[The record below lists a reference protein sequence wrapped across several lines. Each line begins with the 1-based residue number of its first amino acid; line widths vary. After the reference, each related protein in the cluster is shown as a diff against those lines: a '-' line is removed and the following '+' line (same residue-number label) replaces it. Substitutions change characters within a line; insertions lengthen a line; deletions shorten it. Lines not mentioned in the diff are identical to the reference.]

1 MMVNAVA
8 KAVAMNGVVT
18 LGGYAIRREVTVV
31 ALNGEM
37 FFQLR
42 SHRMTFGFIPR
53 ALVGALAIGLIAG
66 SLPARADQP
75 PIKIGVVLSYSGG
88 DNVVLGKMADAAFA
102 AYMKEHGD
110 TIAGRKVV
118 LIKRDDTGIA
128 PETAKRLAQELIVQE
143 HVDMLI
149 GASYTPNAIAIG
161 AVSTQAKV
169 PYFIVNAATA
179 GIMAKNPYTSR
190 WGFTTGQIA
199 QPFAKWAFATGSR
212 TAYVVFQDYG
222 PGIDAGTTFEKNF
235 VASGGRVLGESRIP
249 VGSQD
254 FTAYIQ
260 KVKDA
265 KPDVMFLFINASG
278 GGIAFIKAM
287 RSAGL
292 GTTKFLAT
300 GDLVDEALL
309 PTEGDGALGITTT
322 YTYSA
327 MHDSALNK
335 QFIRD
340 FQAAY
345 GSKQLPDF
353 VAVQSYDA
361 LAAVYKAVAAQKGQ
375 IDPDKTMEIVKTLKF
390 ESPRGPIQIDPATRD
405 LVQTVY
411 FRRVERRNGVL
422 GNYEFTQYR
431 MASDPIESGQ

>member
-1 MMVNAVA
+1 MTIGFILRVPAAVLA
-8 KAVAMNGVVT
+8 
-18 LGGYAIRREVTVV
+18 LVV
-31 ALNGEM
+31 AG
-37 FFQLR
+37 
-42 SHRMTFGFIPR
+42 
-53 ALVGALAIGLIAG
+53 GAL
-66 SLPARADQP
+66 PVRAEQP

-88 DNVVLGKMADAAFA
+88 DNVILGKMADAGFA

-128 PETAKRLAQELIVQE
+128 PEVAKRLSQELIVQD
-143 HVDMLI
+143 HVDLLI
-149 GASYTPNAIAIG
+149 GATYTPNAIAMG

-179 GIMAKNPYTSR
+179 GIMTKNPYTSR

-199 QPFAKWAFATGSR
+199 QPFAKWSFATGSR

-235 VASGGRVLGESRIP
+235 VASGGKVIGESRIP
-249 VGSQD
+249 VGNQE

-278 GGIAFIKAM
+278 GGVQFIKSM
-287 RSAGL
+287 RAAGL
-292 GTTKFLAT
+292 GNTKFLAT

-309 PTEGDGALGITTT
+309 PTEGDSALGITTT
-322 YTYSA
+322 YVYSA
-327 MHDSALNK
+327 MHRSALNR
-335 QFIRD
+335 QFITD
-340 FQAAY
+340 FQAAF

-353 VAVQSYDA
+353 IAVQAYDA
-361 LAAVYKAVAAQKGQ
+361 LAAAYKSVAAQKGT
-375 IDPDKTMEIVKTLKF
+375 IDPDKTMAVVKTLKF
-390 ESPRGPIQIDPATRD
+390 ESPRGPVQIDPNTRD
-405 LVQTVY
+405 LIQTVY
-411 FRRVERRNGVL
+411 FRKTDRKAGVL
-422 GNYEFTQYR
+422 GNYEFTEYH

>member
-1 MMVNAVA
+1 M
-8 KAVAMNGVVT
+8 KSS
-18 LGGYAIRREVTVV
+18 
-31 ALNGEM
+31 
-37 FFQLR
+37 F
-42 SHRMTFGFIPR
+42 SSR
-53 ALVGALAIGLIAG
+53 ALVAGLAGLLAAG
-66 SLPARADQP
+66 SLPAVAADQP

-88 DNVVLGKMADAAFA
+88 DNVTLGKMSDAGFA

-143 HVDMLI
+143 HVDLLI
-149 GASYTPNAIAIG
+149 GATYTPNAIAMG

-179 GIMAKNPYTSR
+179 GIMTKNPYTSR

-235 VASGGRVLGESRIP
+235 IASGGKVLGESRIP
-249 VGSQD
+249 VGNQD

-278 GGIAFIKAM
+278 GGVQFIKAL
-287 RSAGL
+287 RAAGL
-292 GTTKFLAT
+292 GKTKFLAT

-309 PTEGDGALGITTT
+309 PTEGDSALGITTT
-322 YTYSA
+322 YVYSA
-327 MHDSALNK
+327 VHHSALNR
-335 QFIRD
+335 QFIHD

-345 GSKQLPDF
+345 GSNQLPDF
-353 VAVQSYDA
+353 IAVQSYDA
-361 LAAVYKAVAAQKGQ
+361 LAAAYKALEAQHGT
-375 IDPDKTMEIVKTLKF
+375 IDPDKTMAIVKTLKF
-390 ESPRGPIQIDPATRD
+390 ESPRGPIQIDPNTRD
-405 LVQTVY
+405 LIQTVY
-411 FRRVERRNGVL
+411 FRTTDRKGGVL
-422 GNYEFTQYR
+422 GNYEFTEYH
-431 MASDPIESGQ
+431 MAADPIESGQ

>member
-1 MMVNAVA
+1 
-8 KAVAMNGVVT
+8 
-18 LGGYAIRREVTVV
+18 
-31 ALNGEM
+31 
-37 FFQLR
+37 
-42 SHRMTFGFIPR
+42 MTSSFIPR
-53 ALVGALAIGLIAG
+53 ALVGALAVLLVGG
-66 SLPARADQP
+66 SLPAVADQP

-88 DNVVLGKMADAAFA
+88 DNVILGKMADAGFA

-143 HVDMLI
+143 HVDVLI
-149 GASYTPNAIAIG
+149 GATYTPNAIAMG

-179 GIMAKNPYTSR
+179 GIMTKNPYTSR

-235 VASGGRVLGESRIP
+235 TASGGKVLGESRIP

-278 GGIAFIKAM
+278 GGISFIKAM
-287 RSAGL
+287 RTAGL
-292 GTTKFLAT
+292 GSTKFLAT

-309 PTEGDGALGITTT
+309 PTEGDSALGITTT
-322 YTYSA
+322 YVYSA
-327 MHDSALNK
+327 MHKSALNR
-335 QFIRD
+335 QFTKD
-340 FQAAY
+340 FQAAF
-345 GSKQLPDF
+345 GSDQLPDF
-353 VAVQSYDA
+353 IAVQAYDA
-361 LAAVYKAVAAQKGQ
+361 LHAAYLTIEAQKGQ
-375 IDPDKTMEIVKTLKF
+375 VDPDKTMAIVKTLKF
-390 ESPRGPIQIDPATRD
+390 ESPRGPVQIDPNTRD

-411 FRRVERRNGVL
+411 FRHVDRKNGVL
-422 GNYEFTQYR
+422 GNYEFTQYQ

>member
-1 MMVNAVA
+1 
-8 KAVAMNGVVT
+8 
-18 LGGYAIRREVTVV
+18 
-31 ALNGEM
+31 
-37 FFQLR
+37 
-42 SHRMTFGFIPR
+42 MTFGFIPR
-53 ALVGALAIGLIAG
+53 ALAGALALGLAGG
-66 SLPARADQP
+66 SLPAAADQP

-88 DNVVLGKMADAAFA
+88 DNVILGKMADAGFA

-128 PETAKRLAQELIVQE
+128 PEVAKRLSQELIVQD
-143 HVDMLI
+143 HVDLLI
-149 GASYTPNAIAIG
+149 GATYTPNAIAMG

-235 VASGGRVLGESRIP
+235 VASGGKVIGESRIP
-249 VGSQD
+249 VGNQE

-278 GGIAFIKAM
+278 GGVQLIKAM
-287 RSAGL
+287 RTAGL
-292 GTTKFLAT
+292 GNTKFLAT

-309 PTEGDGALGITTT
+309 PTEGDSAIGITTT
-322 YTYSA
+322 YVYSA
-327 MHDSALNK
+327 MHHSALNR
-335 QFIRD
+335 QFIKD
-340 FQAAY
+340 FQAAF
-345 GSKQLPDF
+345 GSNQLPDF
-353 VAVQSYDA
+353 IAVQSYDA
-361 LAAVYKAVAAQKGQ
+361 LAAAYKAIEAQHGS
-375 IDPDKTMEIVKTLKF
+375 IDPDKTMEIVKTLNF
-390 ESPRGPIQIDPATRD
+390 ESPRGPVHIDPATRD
-405 LVQTVY
+405 LIQTVY
-411 FRRVERRNGVL
+411 FRKTDRKNGVL
-422 GNYEFTQYR
+422 GNYEFTQYQN
-431 MASDPIESGQ
+431 ASDPIESGQ